1 MNRRTFGK
9 FKRLKD
15 YNVKMLKTNTYIM
28 KTIKTIITAL
38 LLTAGMAAQAQQVM
52 TVRTDNSNDKFQLTS
67 RLVLDLTKN
76 KPVVRTNSQTLDYAS
91 GTHML
96 VYLMPT
102 SEDTYQIID
111 GTPSFY
117 NPEDKFYKAITYT
130 RNYQNTDWQ
139 LLYLPL
145 RLEYSQWCENFD
157 IARLNDIHQYD
168 TDNDG
173 QIDETYLE
181 VVMVTTGCT
190 EPNTPYVI
198 RAHKAGNQTITQ
210 DGATLFASEQTEA
223 TVSNWDTYF
232 TIRGNYYTKAAGELG
247 ENTFYAVEDNSLQ
260 MGSSAEGT
268 LDAFR
273 WFITVTDRNGKHS
286 TIRRIH
292 IFESQDAID
301 GIEELTPTLSKKEGE
316 VYDLS
321 GRKVQ
326 NPSKGV
332 FIKNGRKMLVK

>member
-1 MNRRTFGK
+1 
-9 FKRLKD
+9 
-15 YNVKMLKTNTYIM
+15 M
-28 KTIKTIITAL
+28 KTIKTIITVL
-38 LLTAGMAAQAQQVM
+38 LLTAGMSAQAQQVM
-52 TVRTDNSNDKFQLTS
+52 TVKTDNSNDKFQLTS

-102 SEDTYQIID
+102 SEDTYQIVD

-117 NPEDKFYKAITYT
+117 NPEDMFYKTITYT

-145 RLEYSQWCENFD
+145 RLEYSQWCDNFD

-168 TDNDG
+168 NNMDG
-173 QIDETYLE
+173 KIDETCLE
-181 VVMVTTGCT
+181 VIMLTDGYT

-198 RAHKAGNQTITQ
+198 RAHKTGTQTITQ
-210 DGATLFASEQTEA
+210 EGATLYASEQTEA

-232 TIRGNYYTKAAGELG
+232 TIRGNYYTKASSEMAS
-247 ENTFYAVEDNSLQ
+247 NTFYAVENNNLK
-260 MGSSAEGT
+260 MGGPSDGN

-273 WFITVTDRNGKHS
+273 WYITVTDRNGKQTA
-286 TIRRIH
+286 TINKIRIY
-292 IFESQDAID
+292 EAV
-301 GIEELTPTLSKKEGE
+301 EEATDISEITTDNTSADI
-316 VYDLS
+316 YDLS

-326 NPSKGV
+326 KPNKGV
-332 FIKNGRKMLVK
+332 FIKNGKKVLVK